1 MPKSSMQGLKILYI
15 LKFLEECS
23 DEQHPITTNEIIAHL
38 AAFGISAERKSVYAD
53 LERLRT
59 FGADILSD
67 RARGHYIASRT
78 FEPAELK
85 LLVDCI
91 QSNRFMTSKKSSQ
104 LIGKLE
110 SLLSRHQAQDLQR
123 QVYIANRV
131 KSGNEQIYYNI
142 DTLHDA
148 INQKR
153 QIAFHYTTYTT
164 DKQKVL
170 RKDKEYTVH
179 PYALMISEEHYY
191 LVCYY
196 GARNKI
202 SNFRVDRME
211 HIRILEDAVFPM
223 AETAGADFDLG
234 EYSKR
239 QFNMYTGE
247 KKKLTLLCENSM
259 MNAVIDRFGENIFVV
274 PYDENR
280 FTLKVDVVVS
290 PTFFSWIVIFGGQIQ
305 ILEPSDVKE
314 DFMNLLRSFKNE

>member
-1 MPKSSMQGLKILYI
+1 MPKSEMQGLKILYI
-15 LKFLEECS
+15 LKFLEENS
-23 DEQHPITTNEIIAHL
+23 DEQHPVTTSQIITHL
-38 AAFGISAERKSVYAD
+38 ANLGIKAERKSVYAD
-53 LERLRT
+53 IERLCL
-59 FGADILSD
+59 FGADIVSE
-67 RARGHYIASRT
+67 RMRGYYIASRS

-91 QSNRFMTSKKSSQ
+91 QSNRFMTSKKSQQ

-142 DTLHDA
+142 DTLHQA
-148 INQKR
+148 INQKK

-170 RKDKEYTVH
+170 KRDKEYIVH

-196 GARNKI
+196 GAREKI

-211 HIRILEDAVFPM
+211 KIRILDENVFPI
-223 AETAGADFDLG
+223 EQTGGKDFDLG

-247 KKKLTLLCENSM
+247 KKTITLLCENEM
-259 MNAVIDRFGENIFVV
+259 MNAVIDRFGENIFAV
-274 PYDENR
+274 PYDDKH
-280 FTLKVDVVVS
+280 FTVKADVLLS
-290 PTFFSWIVIFGGQIQ
+290 PTFYSWVVIFGGRIK
-305 ILEPSDVKE
+305 ILEPEQAVK
-314 DFMNLLRSFKNE
+314 DFKKLLEQF